1 MHMGW
6 RTIGSCSRGR
16 SIADVQMTDASTEV
30 VGSLKLTFF
39 FVSGLADARTEY
51 DSANVQCI
59 LAIEPIKPSLAGWSR
74 WRFTR
79 SPRALDRCLNKI
91 TEIHYNPS

>member
-39 FVSGLADARTEY
+39 LFQDLLMLERSTTVQTYSVSR
-51 DSANVQCI
+51 QCV
-59 LAIEPIKPSLAGWSR
+59 SLCDVS
-74 WRFTR
+74 FF
-79 SPRALDRCLNKI
+79 L
-91 TEIHYNPS
+91 Y